1 MDTVVQRKTEYLS
14 PLASAIMLKLKP
26 FLYFSTLIQ
35 RNNMTSPSPSGTSI
49 TAQNQ
54 NNLLFVENTAP
65 VVLAWVWNDY
75 RSELPQTQSEAE
87 ELTKLPTPM
96 AWIWCYYRSELQQ
109 TAEEKLLAEQLG
121 RKDNVVV
128 IHRKPAKFH
137 PSQVAASLAAGFIG
151 FTLLG
156 QAVAMSML

>member
-1 MDTVVQRKTEYLS
+1 MSIKKISGHDHRATIHE
-14 PLASAIMLKLKP
+14 AISK
-26 FLYFSTLIQ
+26 STLIE
-35 RNNMTSPSPSGTSI
+35 RWPPPEGY
-49 TAQNQ
+49 NQ
-54 NNLLFVENTAP
+54 NNLLFVENTTP

-96 AWIWCYYRSELQQ
+96 AWVWCYYRSEFQQ

-128 IHRKPAKFH
+128 IHRRPAKFH